1 MNDILKEWKE
11 NHFILA
17 PKTLLDKDEILIVL
31 TDLGYWLYHADAL
44 ERWCA
49 ERDATMSGMTVV
61 LGSEEL
67 LTEFY
72 LRWS

>member
-1 MNDILKEWKE
+1 MSDIFEGWKE
-11 NHFILA
+11 THFILA
-17 PKTLLDKDEILIVL
+17 PKYLTEDDAILIIL
-31 TDLGYWLYHADAL
+31 TDLGYWIDNATEL
-44 ERWCA
+44 EKWCA